1 MRTTHLTSI
10 LGFSV
15 ALVGLVVANG
25 CKRDRGHEVGTT
37 TTTSVEVKKMTD
49 NAVEQI
55 ASARCQ
61 REVSCD
67 RVGRSM
73 RHASIESCF
82 DLNKAEYTRE
92 LNADACP
99 RGIDQNR
106 LVDCIAATEQA
117 SCLDPI
123 GTLVRVE
130 ECRSSKLC
138 LKGVGP

>member
-1 MRTTHLTSI
+1 MNSI
-10 LGFSV
+10 RLMSIAYAALSLV
-15 ALVGLVVANG
+15 AVAG
-25 CKRDRGHEVGTT
+25 CKRDQKREAGTT
-37 TTTSVEVKKMTD
+37 STTSAEVQKMTE

-61 REVSCD
+61 REVACD
-67 RVGRSM
+67 HVGRSM

-82 DLNKAEYTRE
+82 DLNKSEYVKE
-92 LNADACP
+92 LNPQACP

-123 GTLVRVE
+123 GAIVRVE
-130 ECRSSKLC
+130 ECRASKLC